1 MLLVAAISRLG
12 GSNRSGGIGVVRI
25 SPLLSSA
32 LSAAPD
38 AVENAECGTI
48 AVAKTVVLVAVRGFA
63 TAVPVGGFATA
74 AVAAAAARG
83 CVPPAATGSPM
94 RSFSAARYVF
104 FFHFSRSEVKQS
116 HDPIIMLKRQEI
128 GFRAAATRR
137 DPIRV

>member
-74 AVAAAAARG
+74 AVAAALRG

-128 GFRAAATRR
+128 GLRAAATRR